1 MDGTSLD
8 QVNST
13 LYLGVTLNSKLQWDD
28 HIRNIVGYGN
38 RMLGFLQRALRRCPE
53 HIKTK
58 AYQMT
63 VRPKLEYCSAIWDPY
78 QTCYIKDIEKIQRRA
93 VRFVKKKLQLLFLI

>member
-78 QTCYIKDIEKIQRRA
+78 QTSYIKDIEKIQRRA
-93 VRFVKKKLQLLFLI
+93 VRFVKNFNY